1 MILILIE
8 ENVNMDTDIMV
19 DQKILKT
26 VLENKSQN
34 TIIPLDDLVNIED
47 LILTIDMLQ
56 SKIVHY
62 ENLKKKRVNPI
73 DNAIIDLDSRI
84 DYMKKVILATLIAQN
99 EKTVNFPGVGK
110 VIKKKNPI
118 KWVVNDNEEIIKE
131 LKTKGEYD
139 KVVKEE
145 IKITINKKELNKV
158 LGDWDKSGDIPDY
171 VDKQGG
177 NDGVSITFEKII
189 LQKEEVVANPFTIED
204 MDGIDI

>member
-1 MILILIE
+1 
-8 ENVNMDTDIMV
+8 MDTDIMV